1 MRRSAICVAFAFV
14 VTAVSGCATIRGWFQ
29 KEPKQEPIVD
39 QGYGDPY
46 AQPAYQPPPPA
57 NYGGG
62 GGRTHTVAKGDTL
75 FGLARQ
81 YYGDQ
86 SKWRTIYDANRNE
99 LPDPNRIRVGQRL
112 VIP

>member
-1 MRRSAICVAFAFV
+1 MRRSAFTLTLALGV
-14 VTAVSGCATIRGWFQ
+14 VSLSGCSTIRGWFGKD
-29 KEPKQEPIVD
+29 KEPAAEPIAD
-39 QGYGDPY
+39 PGYSEPY
-46 AQPAYQPPPPA
+46 APTYAPAPT
-57 NYGGG
+57 YGGG
-62 GGRTHTVAKGDTL
+62 SGRTHTVAKGDTL

>member
-1 MRRSAICVAFAFV
+1 MRRSALTCAFALLM
-14 VTAVSGCATIRGWFQ
+14 VSGSGCSTIRGWFS
-29 KEPKQEPIVD
+29 KEPKQEPIVEQD
-39 QGYGDPY
+39 FAEPY
-46 AQPAYQPPPPA
+46 PTTTTYAPAP

-62 GGRTHTVAKGDTL
+62 GGRSHTVAKGETL
-75 FGLARQ
+75 FAIARQ